1 MKFKLRYLLI
11 GLVVILI
18 LAVGGFVVWAQDAM
32 GPEKEALIA
41 LEAEGNVNVTVEEDA
56 IIFTPVD
63 VEPETGLIFY
73 PGARVD
79 YRSYARPLRQI
90 ASRGFLVV
98 SVRAP
103 LNMMFLD
110 PNRAD
115 QVIAQYPDIKH
126 WAVGGHSLG
135 GAMAAQYASKHTDVV
150 EGLVLWASYPA
161 SNNDLSDSGL
171 QALSAYGKLDMAG
184 TEPFEKSRERMP
196 PDTLWLVID
205 NGNHSQFGDYGLQP
219 GDAELA
225 MKDFHQ
231 QALTVA
237 GTVELLDMLGK

>member
-1 MKFKLRYLLI
+1 
-11 GLVVILI
+11 
-18 LAVGGFVVWAQDAM
+18 M
-32 GPEKEALIA
+32 GPEKEALVA
-41 LEAEGNVNVTVEEDA
+41 LEAGGNVIVTVEEDA
-56 IIFTPVD
+56 VVFTPVD
-63 VEPETGLIFY
+63 VEPETGLVFY
-73 PGARVD
+73 PGGRVD
-79 YRSYARPLRQI
+79 YRSYARPLRQV
-90 ASRGFLVV
+90 AARGFLVI

-103 LNMMFLD
+103 LNLMVFD

-115 QVIAQYPDIKH
+115 QVIAQYPNIKH
-126 WAVGGHSLG
+126 WAIGGHSLG
-135 GAMAAQYASKHTDVV
+135 GAMAAQYVHNHPDAVD
-150 EGLVLWASYPA
+150 GLVLWASYPSA
-161 SNNDLSDSGL
+161 SNDLSDL
-171 QALSAYGKLDMAG
+171 ELPALSAYGKLDMAG

-219 GDAELA
+219 GDTELA